1 MEASQLVQELCQ
13 HARALMMSGS
23 PLVHQVPG
31 RAGLELRGVVQGG
44 LRILEKVEKLGP
56 LAFQHRPT
64 LKAWDLP
71 VLFWRALWM

>member
-1 MEASQLVQELCQ
+1 
-13 HARALMMSGS
+13 
-23 PLVHQVPG
+23 LVHQVPG